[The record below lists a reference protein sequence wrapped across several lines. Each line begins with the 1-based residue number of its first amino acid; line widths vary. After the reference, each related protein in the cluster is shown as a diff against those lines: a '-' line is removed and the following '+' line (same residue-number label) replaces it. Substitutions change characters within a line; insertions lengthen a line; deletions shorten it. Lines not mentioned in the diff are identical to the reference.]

1 MEAVKKESFV
11 PMAFFKKEAYTGSF
25 KGMRYRVIKS
35 EDQFEAVVY
44 PEPYCFEATPD
55 ENKVKNTFLY
65 RRRQRIRR
73 KLAQRPIRLPKS
85 RMGLRR
91 PLITQKNRLASYDL
105 AYSHYNASTQP
116 Q

>member
-11 PMAFFKKEAYTGSF
+11 PMAFFKKEAYTGIF

-55 ENKVKNTFLY
+55 ENKVKNTFPFTEEGRESVVNWLNDQY
-65 RRRQRIRR
+65 DSR
-73 KLAQRPIRLPKS
+73 KAEWDSAAR
-85 RMGLRR
+85 
-91 PLITQKNRLASYDL
+91 
-105 AYSHYNASTQP
+105 
-116 Q
+116 

>member
-44 PEPYCFEATPD
+44 PEPYCFEATP
-55 ENKVKNTFLY
+55 ETAKVKNSFPFTDE
-65 RRRQRIRR
+65 
-73 KLAQRPIRLPKS
+73 
-85 RMGLRR
+85 G
-91 PLITQKNRLASYDL
+91 RLAVVDWLNEQYDTRRSEWD
-105 AYSHYNASTQP
+105 AVARC
-116 Q
+116 

>member
-11 PMAFFKKEAYTGSF
+11 PMAFFMKEAYTGSF

-55 ENKVKNTFLY
+55 ENKVKNTFPFTEEGRESVVNWLNDQY
-65 RRRQRIRR
+65 DSR
-73 KLAQRPIRLPKS
+73 KAEWDSAAR
-85 RMGLRR
+85 
-91 PLITQKNRLASYDL
+91 
-105 AYSHYNASTQP
+105 
-116 Q
+116 

>member
-11 PMAFFKKEAYTGSF
+11 PMAFFKKEAHTGSF

-55 ENKVKNTFLY
+55 ENKVKNTFPFTEEGRESVVNWLNDQY
-65 RRRQRIRR
+65 DSR
-73 KLAQRPIRLPKS
+73 KAEWDSAAR
-85 RMGLRR
+85 
-91 PLITQKNRLASYDL
+91 
-105 AYSHYNASTQP
+105 
-116 Q
+116 